1 MQDRSSSSQ
10 FLLYIGLLAMALSV
24 IAFGLMT
31 AVKAATGLSEA
42 TPRDKTLLELQI
54 ESSRGIRSALATPVV
69 TPPLPAI
76 TARPARVIAAV
87 TAQRKPTPAVSREAW
102 GAMAMGQSA
111 DLPTASQPRRDD
123 NYPTLDR
130 HAASF

>member
-42 TPRDKTLLELQI
+42 APRDKTLLELQI
-54 ESSRGIRSALATPVV
+54 ESSRSIRSALATPVV

-87 TAQRKPTPAVSREAW
+87 TAQRKPTPA
-102 GAMAMGQSA
+102 AMAMGQSA